1 MEGGWTGLSNNAMEF
16 FNSSALMEAFVDIF
30 VCAVPIWLA
39 VMIGLLISLSWRP
52 RWSGLLFLGLRSK
65 LRYVWTLPPGLGARR
80 FWLAFTAL
88 SAFSLCRGP
97 WFRSRG
103 MTRKLEKESASNL
116 PPTPAAS
123 AQESVDNGSC
133 RDISVED
140 ILHIIPILLS
150 SLGLD
155 RQAISALGLSMES
168 ASSLTGALEGE
179 SNVVT
184 EKDLERL
191 LKLLNVKDGDMAWQ
205 SMMERSTTNMHYQA
219 WRHEPTNGQTIYRS
233 KTIFEDATPELVRD
247 FFWDDEF
254 RPNWHP
260 MLVYVNILEECPKTG
275 MMMMHWIKKFPFF
288 CSDREYIIGRRI
300 WEQGNA
306 YYCVTK
312 GVPYAALP
320 RLDNPRRVDLYF
332 SSWVIKP
339 DGQTSACEVNL
350 VHYEDMGIPKDVAKL
365 GVRHEMWGTVKKL
378 HAGFRAY
385 QSAKSK
391 IGRSGHR
398 QRGGCGIDWRWVAI
412 GGMVAVVCGLQTGVI
427 GTGRAMVIGGAGHRI
442 AARRDEDCFKYC
454 RAAGGNEA
462 WSDVVWLETVS
473 NQTTSPS
480 AVEEEE
486 STSRNGH
493 ALDLLWGLI
502 YLRMTTDEGYLFDK

>member
-1 MEGGWTGLSNNAMEF
+1 MEGGWTGLSYNAMEF

-39 VMIGLLISLSWRP
+39 VMIGLLIGWSWRP

-88 SAFSLCRGP
+88 SAFSLCRGL

-103 MTRKLEKESASNL
+103 MTRKVEKEAASNL

-133 RDISVED
+133 RDIS
-140 ILHIIPILLS
+140 
-150 SLGLD
+150 
-155 RQAISALGLSMES
+155 
-168 ASSLTGALEGE
+168 SLTGALEGE

-184 EKDLERL
+184 EKDLEHL

-205 SMMERSTTNMHYQA
+205 SMMERSPTNMHYQA
-219 WRHEPTNGQTIYRS
+219 WRHEPTNGPTVYRS

-254 RPNWHP
+254 RPNWDP
-260 MLVYVNILEECPKTG
+260 MLVYVNILEECPERG
-275 MMMMHWIKKFPFF
+275 MMIMHWIKKFPFF

-320 RLDNPRRVDLYF
+320 RLDKPRRVDLYF

-339 DGQTSACEVNL
+339 VQSRKDGQTSACEVNL

-365 GVRHEMWGTVKKL
+365 GVRHGMWGTVKKL

-385 QSAKSK
+385 QSARKQESSSLTRCAIMARTTTK
-391 IGRSGHR
+391 ISCNEGADPKEQEPDEREQSELAGVNR

-412 GGMVAVVCGLQTGVI
+412 GGMVAVVCGLQTGVF
-427 GTGRAMVIGGAGHRI
+427 GRAMVIGGAGHRI
-442 AARRDEDCFKYC
+442 AARR
-454 RAAGGNEA
+454 GN
-462 WSDVVWLETVS
+462 
-473 NQTTSPS
+473 
-480 AVEEEE
+480 
-486 STSRNGH
+486 R
-493 ALDLLWGLI
+493 
-502 YLRMTTDEGYLFDK
+502 RR